1 MTLEG
6 VDEAPSGGGR
16 WSRMDARWIPVLAA
30 VVGVLGGVGGALI
43 GGYVANQ
50 GQQQRFKS
58 ERAAAIQDLRIE
70 TYGALLGT
78 GQEVTIV
85 FEPGVPD
92 AEKREALVRLFAAE
106 ARVALVAETPAV
118 ADAARAVREA
128 LTAPASTPIQKQ
140 IDDYV
145 QAANKFLS
153 VARQE
158 IAETQD

>member
-1 MTLEG
+1 
-6 VDEAPSGGGR
+6 
-16 WSRMDARWIPVLAA
+16 MDARWIPVLAA

-58 ERAAAIQDLRIE
+58 ERAAAIQDLRID

-78 GQEVTIV
+78 SQEVTIV